1 MGDELTSGISQ
12 RGLSSWKPLGGGEEG
27 AEVGKRKVIGE
38 KGW

>member
-1 MGDELTSGISQ
+1 MNSHQGFPRGDYPAGSH
-12 RGLSSWKPLGGGEEG
+12 WGGEEG